1 MRRPSLLK
9 NSSTGARNVE
19 SRTWQ
24 EHHITQLPTEQQN
37 AWCRLSSNHWESLLY
52 PRNVLFRNSWCSI
65 GERQHPV
72 VSLRVNCW
80 IPGSYGQG
88 STRCCHRLHTLH
100 RASNPR
106 RLQSLRW
113 LQTREVS
120 PRLPDSTKP
129 EILCMR
135 CTIDLAETS
144 IPVGYLRSSRGHW
157 VLAASTSRS
166 FHMAQ
171 FGDDTGSSCSHATLL
186 MRTTNL
192 VIFVDVS
199 ELSTDHPME
208 IPGTVPQ
215 TQTFQTQGCTTCP
228 RVRTGQYQTIEMD
241 TYTKPKIL
249 LMLRV

>member
-9 NSSTGARNVE
+9 NSSTGARNVG

-37 AWCRLSSNHWESLLY
+37 AWCRLSSKHWESLLY

-65 GERQHPV
+65 GERRHPV

-80 IPGSYGQG
+80 TPGSYGQG
-88 STRCCHRLHTLH
+88 STRCCHRPHTLH
-100 RASNPR
+100 KAGNPR

-120 PRLPDSTKP
+120 PRLPVSTRP

-135 CTIDLAETS
+135 CTMDLAETN
-144 IPVGYLRSSRGHW
+144 ILVGYLRSSRRHW

-166 FHMAQ
+166 FLMAQ

-192 VIFVDVS
+192 VMLWTTFLNCRRIVPWTYRGLHHRFRD
-199 ELSTDHPME
+199 
-208 IPGTVPQ
+208 IPG
-215 TQTFQTQGCTTCP
+215 P
-228 RVRTGQYQTIEMD
+228 RLYHLSQSMDRTIPDDRKGHVNP
-241 TYTKPKIL
+241 TKDI
-249 LMLRV
+249 VVDA